1 MPAFLFARSF
11 MEIDLSST
19 AFWIAVGQIILIDIV
34 LSGDNAVVIALAC
47 RNLSPE
53 QRKTGIFWGV
63 AGAVG
68 LRVVLTVFAALVMNL
83 PWLKFIGG
91 LLLVWIAV
99 KLMLPEDEDGH
110 DIEPSANLWG
120 AVKTIV
126 VADFVMS
133 LDNVIGVAGAAHGN
147 LALLLFGLAVSI
159 PLIVWSSQLIM
170 HWMERFP
177 IIVLLGAGLLGYVAG
192 QMIFSDPGV
201 RAALPPLPTW
211 SATLAGG
218 VGALLVVGLGRWL
231 ERRILA
237 RQDVTIV

>member
-1 MPAFLFARSF
+1 MDL
-11 MEIDLSST
+11 DLSSA
-19 AFWIAVGQIILIDIV
+19 AFWLAVGQIILIDIV

-47 RNLSPE
+47 RNLSQE
-53 QRKTGIFWGV
+53 QRKKGIFWGV
-63 AGAVG
+63 AGAVS

-83 PWLKFIGG
+83 PWLKFVGG

-110 DIEPSANLWG
+110 DIEPSAHLWG

-133 LDNVIGVAGAAHGN
+133 LDNVIAVAGAAHGS

-159 PLIVWSSQLIM
+159 PLIVWSSQLIL

-177 IIVLLGAGLLGYVAG
+177 VIVLLGAGLLGYVAG
-192 QMIFSDPGV
+192 QMLFSDPGF
-201 RAALPPLPTW
+201 L
-211 SATLAGG
+211 
-218 VGALLVVGLGRWL
+218 ALLPSMPAWSSKVAGAIGAILVVLIGH
-231 ERRILA
+231 
-237 RQDVTIV
+237 

>member
-1 MPAFLFARSF
+1 
-11 MEIDLSST
+11 MEFDLSSA
-19 AFWIAVGQIILIDIV
+19 AFWVAVGQIILIDIV

-53 QRKTGIFWGV
+53 QRKKGIFWGV
-63 AGAVG
+63 AGAVS
-68 LRVVLTVFAALVMNL
+68 LRVVLTTFAALVMNL
-83 PWLKFIGG
+83 PWLKFVGG

-110 DIEPSANLWG
+110 DIQSSEHLWG

-133 LDNVIGVAGAAHGN
+133 LDNVIAVAGAAHGS

-177 IIVLLGAGLLGYVAG
+177 AIVLLGAGLLGYVSG
-192 QMIFSDPGV
+192 QMLLTDPGLL
-201 RAALPPLPTW
+201 ALLPPLPEW
-211 SATLAGG
+211 SGKAAGA
-218 VGALLVVGLGRWL
+218 VGAVLVVAVGRWL
-231 ERRILA
+231 EQRILA
-237 RQDVTIV
+237 KQDVTIV

>member
-1 MPAFLFARSF
+1 
-11 MEIDLSST
+11 MELDLTSSL
-19 AFWIAVGQIILIDIV
+19 FWIAVGQIILIDIV

-63 AGAVG
+63 AGAVS

-83 PWLKFIGG
+83 PWLKFVGG

-99 KLMLPEDEDGH
+99 KLMLPEDEEGH
-110 DIEPSANLWG
+110 DIEPSAHLWG

-133 LDNVIGVAGAAHGN
+133 LDNVIAVAGAAHGS

-159 PLIVWSSQLIM
+159 PLIVWSSQLILR
-170 HWMERFP
+170 WMERWP
-177 IIVLLGAGLLGYVAG
+177 WIVLLGAGLLGYVAG
-192 QMIFSDPGV
+192 QMIFTDPGIV
-201 RAALPPLPTW
+201 GLLPPLPEW
-211 SATLAGG
+211 SAKAAGA
-218 VGALLVVGLGRWL
+218 VGALLVVVVGRWL
-231 ERRILA
+231 EQRILA

>member
-1 MPAFLFARSF
+1 
-11 MEIDLSST
+11 MELDLTS
-19 AFWIAVGQIILIDIV
+19 AVFWVAVGQIILIDIV
-34 LSGDNAVVIALAC
+34 LSGDNAVVIAMAC

-53 QRKTGIFWGV
+53 QRRIGIVWGV
-63 AGAVG
+63 AGAVS

-83 PWLKFIGG
+83 PWLKLVGG

-99 KLMLPEDEDGH
+99 KLMLPEDEEGH
-110 DIEPSANLWG
+110 DIEPSAHLWG

-133 LDNVIGVAGAAHGN
+133 LDNVIGVAGAAHGS
-147 LALLLFGLAVSI
+147 LVLLLFGLAVSI

-177 IIVLLGAGLLGYVAG
+177 SIVLFGAALLGYVAG

-201 RAALPPLPTW
+201 AAVLPQLPEW
-211 SATLAGG
+211 SAKVAGM
-218 VGALLVVGLGRWL
+218 VGALLVVFVGRWL

>member
-1 MPAFLFARSF
+1 
-11 MEIDLSST
+11 MELDLTS
-19 AFWIAVGQIILIDIV
+19 AVFWVAVGQIILIDIV

-63 AGAVG
+63 AGAVS

-83 PWLKFIGG
+83 PWLKFVGG

-99 KLMLPEDEDGH
+99 KLMLPEDEEGH
-110 DIEPSANLWG
+110 DIESSANLWG

-133 LDNVIGVAGAAHGN
+133 LDNVIAVAGAAHGS
-147 LALLLFGLAVSI
+147 LVLLLFGLAVSI
-159 PLIVWSSQLIM
+159 PLIVWSSQLIL

-177 IIVLLGAGLLGYVAG
+177 SIVLFGAGLLGYVAG
-192 QMIFSDPGV
+192 QMIFTDPEV
-201 RAALPPLPTW
+201 LALLPNLPEW
-211 SATLAGG
+211 SAKVAGA
-218 VGALLVVGLGRWL
+218 VGALVVVATGRWL
-231 ERRILA
+231 EQRILA

>member
-1 MPAFLFARSF
+1 
-11 MEIDLSST
+11 MEFDLTSA

-53 QRKTGIFWGV
+53 QRKKGILWGV
-63 AGAVG
+63 AGAVS
-68 LRVVLTVFAALVMNL
+68 LRVMLTVFAALVMGL
-83 PWLKFIGG
+83 PWLKFGGG

-110 DIEPSANLWG
+110 DIESSEHLWG

-133 LDNVIGVAGAAHGN
+133 LDNVIAVAGAAHGS
-147 LALLLFGLAVSI
+147 LILLLFGLAVSI
-159 PLIVWSSQLIM
+159 PLIVWSSQLIL

-177 IIVLLGAGLLGYVAG
+177 SIVLFGAGLLGYVAG
-192 QMIFSDPGV
+192 QMIFSDPGIV
-201 RAALPPLPTW
+201 GLLPPLPDW
-211 SATLAGG
+211 SAKAAGA
-218 VGALLVVGLGRWL
+218 VGAVLVVVVGRWL
-231 ERRILA
+231 EQRMLA
-237 RQDVTIV
+237 KQDVTIV

>member
-1 MPAFLFARSF
+1 M
-11 MEIDLSST
+11 DLDLTSAT
-19 AFWIAVGQIILIDIV
+19 FWIAVGQIILIDIV

-63 AGAVG
+63 AGAIS

-83 PWLKFIGG
+83 PWLKAIGG

-99 KLMLPEDEDGH
+99 KLMLPEDEEGH
-110 DIEPSANLWG
+110 DIESSANLWG

-133 LDNVIGVAGAAHGN
+133 LDNVIAVAGAAHGS
-147 LALLLFGLAVSI
+147 LVLLLFGLAVSI
-159 PLIVWSSQLIM
+159 PLIVWSSQLIL
-170 HWMERFP
+170 HWMERWP
-177 IIVLLGAGLLGYVAG
+177 AIVLLGAGLLGYVSG

-201 RAALPPLPTW
+201 IDLLPQMPDWSARAA
-211 SATLAGG
+211 GI
-218 VGALLVVGLGRWL
+218 VGALLVVAVGRWL
-231 ERRILA
+231 EQRILA
-237 RQDVTIV
+237 RQDVTLV

>member
-1 MPAFLFARSF
+1 
-11 MEIDLSST
+11 MELDLTS
-19 AFWIAVGQIILIDIV
+19 AVFWIAVGQIILIDIV

-53 QRKTGIFWGV
+53 QRKAGIFWGV
-63 AGAVG
+63 AGAVS

-83 PWLKFIGG
+83 PWLKLVGG
-91 LLLVWIAV
+91 LLLIWIAV

-110 DIEPSANLWG
+110 DIESSSNLWG

-126 VADFVMS
+126 IADFVMS
-133 LDNVIGVAGAAHGN
+133 LDNVIAVAGAAHGS

-159 PLIVWSSQLIM
+159 PLIVWSSQMIL

-177 IIVLLGAGLLGYVAG
+177 SIVLLGAALLGYVAG

-201 RAALPPLPTW
+201 VALVAPLPEW
-211 SATLAGG
+211 AVKVAGV
-218 VGALLVVGLGRWL
+218 VGALFVVGIGRWL
-231 ERRILA
+231 ERRMLA
-237 RQDVTIV
+237 GQDVTIV

>member
-1 MPAFLFARSF
+1 
-11 MEIDLSST
+11 MELDLSSA
-19 AFWIAVGQIILIDIV
+19 AFWIAVGQIIAIDIV

-63 AGAVG
+63 AGAVS

-83 PWLKFIGG
+83 PWLKLVGG

-99 KLMLPEDEDGH
+99 KLMLPEDEEGH
-110 DIEPSANLWG
+110 DIEASANLWG

-133 LDNVIGVAGAAHGN
+133 LDNVIGVAGAAQGS
-147 LALLLFGLAVSI
+147 LVLLLFGLAVSI
-159 PLIVWSSQLIM
+159 PLIVWSSQVILR
-170 HWMERFP
+170 WMERWP
-177 IIVLLGAGLLGYVAG
+177 WIVLLGAGLLGYVAG
-192 QMIFSDPGV
+192 QMIFTDPCVVGV
-201 RAALPPLPTW
+201 LPPLPEW
-211 SATLAGG
+211 AAKAAGAI
-218 VGALLVVGLGRWL
+218 GALVVVVVGRWL
-231 ERRILA
+231 EQRILA

>member
-1 MPAFLFARSF
+1 M
-11 MEIDLSST
+11 MELDLTSAT
-19 AFWIAVGQIILIDIV
+19 FWIAVGQIILIDIV

-53 QRKTGIFWGV
+53 QRKAGIFWGV
-63 AGAVG
+63 AGAVS

-83 PWLKFIGG
+83 HWLKAVGG

-99 KLMLPEDEDGH
+99 KLMLPDDEEGH
-110 DIEPSANLWG
+110 DIESSANLWG

-133 LDNVIGVAGAAHGN
+133 LDNVIAVAGAAHGS

-159 PLIVWSSQLIM
+159 PLIVWSSQLILR
-170 HWMERFP
+170 WMERWP
-177 IIVLLGAGLLGYVAG
+177 AIVLLGAGLLGYVAG

-201 RAALPPLPTW
+201 IELLPQMPDWSARAA
-211 SATLAGG
+211 GI
-218 VGALLVVGLGRWL
+218 VGALLVVAVGRWL
-231 ERRILA
+231 EQRILA
-237 RQDVTIV
+237 RQDITLV

>member
-1 MPAFLFARSF
+1 MDF
-11 MEIDLSST
+11 DLSSA

-53 QRKTGIFWGV
+53 QRKKGILWGV
-63 AGAVG
+63 AGAVS
-68 LRVVLTVFAALVMNL
+68 LRVVLTVFAALVMGL

-110 DIEPSANLWG
+110 DIASSEHLWG

-133 LDNVIGVAGAAHGN
+133 LDNVIAVAGAAHGS
-147 LALLLFGLAVSI
+147 LVLLLFGLAVSI
-159 PLIVWSSQLIM
+159 PLIVWSSQLIL

-177 IIVLLGAGLLGYVAG
+177 SIVLFGAGLLGYVAG
-192 QMIFSDPGV
+192 QMIFSDPGIV
-201 RAALPPLPTW
+201 GLLPPLPDW
-211 SATLAGG
+211 SAKVAGA
-218 VGALLVVGLGRWL
+218 VGAALVVAVGRWL
-231 ERRILA
+231 EQRMLA
-237 RQDVTIV
+237 KQDVTIV

>member
-177 IIVLLGAGLLGYVAG
+177 VIVLLGAGLLGYVAG

>member
-1 MPAFLFARSF
+1 
-11 MEIDLSST
+11 MEFDLTS
-19 AFWIAVGQIILIDIV
+19 AIFWVAVGQIILIDIV

-53 QRKTGIFWGV
+53 QRRTGIFWGV
-63 AGAVG
+63 AGAVS

-83 PWLKFIGG
+83 PWLKLVGG

-99 KLMLPEDEDGH
+99 KLMLPEDEEGH
-110 DIEPSANLWG
+110 DIEPSAYLWG

-133 LDNVIGVAGAAHGN
+133 LDNVIGVAGAAHGS

-159 PLIVWSSQLIM
+159 PLIVWSSQLIL

-177 IIVLLGAGLLGYVAG
+177 SIVLLGAALLGYVAG
-192 QMIFSDPGV
+192 QMIFSDLGV
-201 RAALPPLPTW
+201 LALLPPLPAW
-211 SATLAGG
+211 SARVAGV
-218 VGALLVVGLGRWL
+218 VGALLVVVIGRWL

-237 RQDVTIV
+237 KQDLTIV

>member
-1 MPAFLFARSF
+1 
-11 MEIDLSST
+11 MELDLTS
-19 AFWIAVGQIILIDIV
+19 AVFWIAVGQIILIDIV

-83 PWLKFIGG
+83 PWLKLVGG

-99 KLMLPEDEDGH
+99 KLMLPEEGDGH
-110 DIEPSANLWG
+110 DIKASGNLWG
-120 AVKTIV
+120 AVKTII

-133 LDNVIGVAGAAHGN
+133 LDNVIAVAGAAHGS

-159 PLIVWSSQLIM
+159 PLIVWSSQLIL
-170 HWMERFP
+170 HWMERWP
-177 IIVLLGAGLLGYVAG
+177 SIVLFGAGLLGYVAG

-201 RAALPPLPTW
+201 IDLLPPLPGW
-211 SATLAGG
+211 VAKAAGII
-218 VGALLVVGLGRWL
+218 GAVLVVAVGRWL
-231 ERRILA
+231 EQRVLA
-237 RQDVTIV
+237 KQDITIV

>member
-1 MPAFLFARSF
+1 
-11 MEIDLSST
+11 MELDFTSSL
-19 AFWIAVGQIILIDIV
+19 FWIAVGQIILIDIV

-63 AGAVG
+63 AGAVS

-83 PWLKFIGG
+83 PWLKLVGG
-91 LLLVWIAV
+91 VLLVWIAV
-99 KLMLPEDEDGH
+99 KLMLPEDEEGH
-110 DIEPSANLWG
+110 DIASSSNLWG

-133 LDNVIGVAGAAHGN
+133 LDNVIAVAGAAHGS

-159 PLIVWSSQLIM
+159 PLIVWSSQLIL
-170 HWMERFP
+170 HWMERWP
-177 IIVLLGAGLLGYVAG
+177 SIVLFGAALLGYVAG

-201 RAALPPLPTW
+201 LALLPELPVW
-211 SATLAGG
+211 SGKVAGA
-218 VGALLVVGLGRWL
+218 VGAVLVVGVGRWL
-231 ERRILA
+231 EQRILA
-237 RQDVTIV
+237 KQDVTIV